1 MSRTDRAEPPRPYD
15 TETKVYRR
23 TWHRRARAL
32 ARSALR
38 RGDHEAAE
46 QRLRRTQ
53 GWMTW

>member
-46 QRLRRTQ
+46 QRLHRTQ